1 MPLSQSARVAAS
13 LRGAP
18 AAMKFQD
25 YYTTLGVSRTAT
37 PDEIKRA
44 YRKLAK
50 EWHPDRHPPAK
61 RKEVEDKFKAI
72 AEAHE
77 VLSDPEKRKRY
88 DALGEHWRHGQEFE
102 GGFGG
107 APGGGGPGGYRTVSP
122 EEFARMFGGRGGMGG
137 GGGNGGFS
145 DFFSQMFGDMFAGQG
160 GPRADGRER
169 AQAARG
175 DDAEA
180 EIEVKVGDAL
190 LGGKKPFTLAIR
202 TPCEACEGEGRIGR
216 RTCPACGG
224 LGSAQREQ
232 SIDLTIPKDARD
244 GMVVRLRGL
253 GAPGDAGPGDLLL
266 TLRLVGDDVYRLRGD
281 DVEADV
287 VVAPWEL
294 LDGTSVDV
302 AVPAGTVTAKLP
314 AGTKAGQKLRLRGQG
329 LARADGSRGD
339 LFLVVRLGLS
349 EPLTDAQKDLLRQL
363 GKDAPK
369 VRGGAAR

>member
-1 MPLSQSARVAAS
+1 LPT
-13 LRGAP
+13 
-18 AAMKFQD
+18 FQD

-61 RKEVEDKFKAI
+61 RKDVEDKFKAI

-77 VLSDPEKRKRY
+77 VLSDPEKRKRF
-88 DALGEHWRHGQEFE
+88 DALGEHWRHGQEFQGAPG

-107 APGGGGPGGYRTVSP
+107 APGGYRTVSP
-122 EEFARMFGGRGGMGG
+122 EEFARMFGGRGGTGG
-137 GGGNGGFS
+137 AGGNGGFS

-160 GPRADGRER
+160 G
-169 AQAARG
+169 ARG
-175 DDAEA
+175 DARTHAHADRGEDAEA

-190 LGGKKPFTLAIR
+190 LGGKKLFALAIR

-224 LGSAQREQ
+224 LGSNQREQ

-253 GAPGDAGPGDLLL
+253 GAPGEAGPGDLLL

-287 VVAPWEL
+287 VVAPWDL
-294 LDGTSVDV
+294 IDGTAVDV

-314 AGTKAGQKLRLRGQG
+314 AGTNAGQKLRLRGQG
-329 LARADGSRGD
+329 LARADGTRGD
-339 LFLVVRLGLS
+339 LHLVVRLGLP
-349 EPLTDAQKDLLRQL
+349 ETLTDAQKDLLRQL
-363 GKDAPK
+363 GKDAPP

>member
-1 MPLSQSARVAAS
+1 MPR
-13 LRGAP
+13 
-18 AAMKFQD
+18 FQD

-77 VLSDPEKRKRY
+77 VLSDPEKRKRF
-88 DALGEHWRHGQEFE
+88 DALGEHWRHGQEFQGAPG

-107 APGGGGPGGYRTVSP
+107 GPGGGPGGYRTVSP
-122 EEFARMFGGRGGMGG
+122 EEFARMFGGRGGTGG
-137 GGGNGGFS
+137 AAGNGGFS

-160 GPRADGRER
+160 G
-169 AQAARG
+169 ARG
-175 DDAEA
+175 EARTHAHADRGEDAEA

-190 LGGKKPFTLAIR
+190 LGGKKPFALAIR
-202 TPCEACEGEGRIGR
+202 TPCESCEGEGRIGH

-287 VVAPWEL
+287 VVAPWDL
-294 LDGTSVDV
+294 LDGTAVDV
-302 AVPAGTVTAKLP
+302 AVPAGTVAAKLP

-339 LFLVVRLGLS
+339 LHLVVRLGLP
-349 EPLTDAQKDLLRQL
+349 ETLTDAQKDLLRQL
-363 GKDAPK
+363 GKDAPQ